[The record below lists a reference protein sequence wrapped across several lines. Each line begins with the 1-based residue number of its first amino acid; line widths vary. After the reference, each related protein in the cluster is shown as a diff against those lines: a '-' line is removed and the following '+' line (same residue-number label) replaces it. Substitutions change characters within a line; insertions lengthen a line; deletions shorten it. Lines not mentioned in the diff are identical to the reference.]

1 MPTAENEGPKPSSM
15 GRGFDVVTALARRS
29 ASGEEVTV
37 NSLAGDLGRERSQ
50 VSRSLSALT
59 SLGLVERRRDRG
71 LALGWSWYA
80 NAAELTDRRL
90 HTHGIPALDA
100 LSAELGEAAFLGV
113 LQGDSTVTVLESLP
127 AGSRM
132 IGSWIGRTYP
142 AYCSDAGRATLWDA
156 ADDEVRAVFSR
167 TAFRPQGPRS
177 PRSVDELLERLAA
190 DRLRGYSIVD
200 EEAEP
205 GLYSVAAPVWDFRGE
220 VIGAVQ
226 VVGAKEDLFRRSDE
240 CGTACAR
247 AASTLS
253 RRLGADDSVSPV
265 PRRL

>member
-1 MPTAENEGPKPSSM
+1 MSTAENEGLKLSSM

-37 NSLAGDLGRERSQ
+37 NALAGDLGRERSQ

-71 LALGWSWYA
+71 LALGWSWHA
-80 NAAELTDRRL
+80 DAMELTDRRL
-90 HTHGIPALDA
+90 HTHGIPVLDA

-156 ADDEVRAVFSR
+156 DDDEVRAVFSR
-167 TAFRPQGPRS
+167 TSFHAQGPRS
-177 PRSVDELLERLAA
+177 PRSVEELLDRLAA
-190 DRLRGYSIVD
+190 DRLRGHSIVD

-226 VVGAKEDLFRRSDE
+226 VVGAREDLFHRSDE
-240 CGTACAR
+240 CGAACER
-247 AASTLS
+247 AASALS
-253 RRLGADDSVSPV
+253 RRLGADASVSPLP
-265 PRRL
+265 PRR